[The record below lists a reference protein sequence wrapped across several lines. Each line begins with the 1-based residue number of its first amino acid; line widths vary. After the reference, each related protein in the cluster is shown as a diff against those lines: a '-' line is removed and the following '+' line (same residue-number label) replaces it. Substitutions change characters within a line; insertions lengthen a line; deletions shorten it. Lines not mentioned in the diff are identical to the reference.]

1 MELEVAVDE
10 FAHAGAEVGGGG
22 GIEAEA
28 WDIGGGGGNDGADL
42 DFARFLFCGVTR
54 FGHIHFAFLV
64 DGDVVGADS
73 CGDESGGDRVDD
85 FAAGAG
91 AGVAAGIDFDG
102 DGIVGIDAEFF
113 PSVGGIRFSGESGEE
128 GGDGIFDCFW
138 VGIEIG
144 EEGRVFDHG
153 DAGLGGG
160 GGIGGGRVVGV
171 EKESQEKEGEEAEG
185 GDLASEAM
193 EGRAAGRGLGNGE
206 EEVHRSY

>member
-85 FAAGAG
+85 FATGAG

-102 DGIVGIDAEFF
+102 DGIVGIDAEFL
-113 PSVGGIRFSGESGEE
+113 PGVGGG
-128 GGDGIFDCFW
+128 
-138 VGIEIG
+138 
-144 EEGRVFDHG
+144 
-153 DAGLGGG
+153 
-160 GGIGGGRVVGV
+160 
-171 EKESQEKEGEEAEG
+171 
-185 GDLASEAM
+185 
-193 EGRAAGRGLGNGE
+193 
-206 EEVHRSY
+206 